1 MKQEGLDEIVMQ
13 ENERRQEQQVYAES
27 LITALGYL
35 SSSERDLRERMDR
48 LLNGMAPP
56 AIN

>member
-1 MKQEGLDEIVMQ
+1 MKQEGLDEAAVQ
-13 ENERRQEQQVYAES
+13 ENEKRQEQKVYAES

-48 LLNGMAPP
+48 LLNGTVAP